1 MFGKLFKHKKE
12 TPVASM
18 TAQDI
23 THNRPRVGEVRT
35 HGLEETLYLAPLP
48 VCTAQPPVSMH
59 NFSEMND
66 AYLQMGGSNA
76 GMVWQGKLLAFTV
89 WLGIITIFIVPTLI
103 AIGGLFFTSPKRA
116 FSFWPELGDLILAF
130 SMPGI
135 PMSVVCVGICIYT
148 LISEARIRA
157 KQYPLR
163 FNRQRREVCFVD
175 PNTHEVLIVPWES
188 VVAWVSQSE
197 MVTQYG
203 ATQFFTFGMG
213 LEDEKNDT
221 VQFVLVGKPS
231 QAHAIG
237 TWEAIRLYM
246 EKGIPKDQTG
256 DWLRMLLGRELTE
269 LELRPYEGL
278 HTWEVE
284 RWMKVEDRFPDSD
297 IPDKERAELN
307 LMPRDYWSLR
317 WWYVRRVLTFWKMPY
332 MIAEWGH
339 KAGYPVMPDE
349 VQRWSQPIP
358 AEQWAKPSPALQQ
371 ATRTVEDAMRK
382 QKMTFMN
389 ACALLGKDAR

>member
-1 MFGKLFKHKKE
+1 MG
-12 TPVASM
+12 VIS
-18 TAQDI
+18 
-23 THNRPRVGEVRT
+23 VGTVGYTIVEGVRT
-35 HGLEETLYLAPLP
+35 
-48 VCTAQPPVSMH
+48 Q
-59 NFSEMND
+59 
-66 AYLQMGGSNA
+66 
-76 GMVWQGKLLAFTV
+76 
-89 WLGIITIFIVPTLI
+89 
-103 AIGGLFFTSPKRA
+103 
-116 FSFWPELGDLILAF
+116 
-130 SMPGI
+130 
-135 PMSVVCVGICIYT
+135 
-148 LISEARIRA
+148 A

-175 PNTHEVLIVPWES
+175 SDTHEVLVVPWER

-203 ATQFFTFGMG
+203 ATQFYTFGMG

-237 TWEAIRLYM
+237 TWEAIRMYM
-246 EKGIPKDQTG
+246 EQGIPKDQTG
-256 DWLRMLLGRELTE
+256 DWLKMLLGRELTE
-269 LELRPYEGL
+269 DELRPYEGL
-278 HTWEVE
+278 HTWDVE
-284 RWMKVEDRFPDSD
+284 RRIKEDMGDLHCPLSD
-297 IPDKERAELN
+297 EYLARVGLE
-307 LMPRDYWSLR
+307 PRTRWPVR

-339 KAGYPVMPDE
+339 KAGSPVLPDH

-358 AEQWAKPSPALQQ
+358 TDQWAKPSPVLQK

-389 ACALLGKDAR
+389 ACALLGKKTQ

>member
-1 MFGKLFKHKKE
+1 
-12 TPVASM
+12 M

-35 HGLEETLYLAPLP
+35 HGVEEALYLAPLP
-48 VCTAQPPVSMH
+48 VCTGQHPVSMQ
-59 NFSEMND
+59 NFSEMNEV
-66 AYLQMGGSNA
+66 YLQMGGSNN
-76 GMVWQGKLLAFTV
+76 GMVFQGVLLAWSIWLTLMVLVFAPIFLAAFLV
-89 WLGIITIFIVPTLI
+89 IFSPPDIERSFWGLLWLGFQAAVYKGLLMGVIGIGTVGYSIVEGVRTQ
-103 AIGGLFFTSPKRA
+103 
-116 FSFWPELGDLILAF
+116 
-130 SMPGI
+130 
-135 PMSVVCVGICIYT
+135 
-148 LISEARIRA
+148 A

-175 PNTHEVLIVPWES
+175 PKTHEVLIVSWES

-197 MVTQYG
+197 MITQYG

-246 EKGIPKDQTG
+246 ENGIPKDQTG

-269 LELRPYEGL
+269 DELRPHEGL
-278 HTWEVE
+278 HTWNVEKRIKEDMGSLHMPISDERMAEVGLDPRT
-284 RWMKVEDRFPDSD
+284 RWPV
-297 IPDKERAELN
+297 
-307 LMPRDYWSLR
+307 R

-339 KAGYPVMPDE
+339 KAGYPVLPDE

-358 AEQWAKPSPALQQ
+358 AEQWAKPSPALQK
-371 ATRTVEDAMRK
+371 ATRTVEEAMRK

-389 ACALLGKDAR
+389 ACALLNKQAQ

>member
-1 MFGKLFKHKKE
+1 VLGKLFKRKQ
-12 TPVASM
+12 TPAPCM

-23 THNRPRVGEVRT
+23 TLNRPRVGEVRT
-35 HGLEETLYLAPLP
+35 HGVEETLYLAPLP
-48 VCTAQPPVSMH
+48 VCTGQPPISMQ
-59 NFSEMND
+59 NFPEMND
-66 AYLQMGGSNA
+66 VYLQIGGSNN
-76 GMVWQGKLLAFTV
+76 GMVEQGKMLAWII
-89 WLGIITIFIVPTLI
+89 WLGLITAFIAPTLI
-103 AIGGLFFTSPKRA
+103 AIGGIFFASRVFLFWEELGRLVFA
-116 FSFWPELGDLILAF
+116 FSLYGVPA
-130 SMPGI
+130 GI
-135 PMSVVCVGICIYT
+135 IGAALVVDVIVKGVRT
-148 LISEARIRA
+148 QA

-175 PNTHEVLIVPWES
+175 PNTHQVLIVPWES

-246 EKGIPKDQTG
+246 EQGIPKDQTG

-269 LELRPYEGL
+269 FELRPYEGL

-307 LMPRDYWSLR
+307 LMPRAYWPLR

-339 KAGYPVMPDE
+339 KAGYPVLPDE

-358 AEQWAKPSPALQQ
+358 ADQWAKPSPALQK

-389 ACALLGKDAR
+389 ACALLAKDAR

>member
-1 MFGKLFKHKKE
+1 VLAKLFRRKK
-12 TPVASM
+12 TPAPSM

-23 THNRPRVGEVRT
+23 THNRPRVGEIRM
-35 HGLEETLYLAPLP
+35 HGLEEALYLAPLP
-48 VCTAQPPVSMH
+48 VCTAQPPVSMQ

-66 AYLQMGGSNA
+66 VYLQMGGSNN
-76 GMVWQGKLLAFTV
+76 GMVFQGKLLAWAI
-89 WLGIITIFIVPTLI
+89 WLALIVPVFFPVSLATFIVI
-103 AIGGLFFTSPKRA
+103 FSP
-116 FSFWPELGDLILAF
+116 FEHSFWWHVWTGFHAVFHIGV
-130 SMPGI
+130 MW
-135 PMSVVCVGICIYT
+135 VVIGVGPVGYSIVEGVWT
-148 LISEARIRA
+148 QA

-175 PNTHEVLIVPWES
+175 PKTHEVLIVPWES

-197 MVTQYG
+197 LVTQYG

-221 VQFVLVGKPS
+221 VQFVLAGKPS

-246 EKGIPKDQTG
+246 EQGIPKDQTG

-269 LELRPYEGL
+269 DELRPHEGL
-278 HTWEVE
+278 HTWNVE
-284 RWMKVEDRFPDSD
+284 RRIKEDMGSLHMPVSD
-297 IPDKERAELN
+297 ERMAEIGLD
-307 LMPRDYWSLR
+307 PRTRWPVR

-339 KAGYPVMPDE
+339 KAGYPVLPDE

-358 AEQWAKPSPALQQ
+358 AEQWAKPSPALQK
-371 ATRTVEDAMRK
+371 ATRTVEEAMRK
-382 QKMTFMN
+382 QKMSFID
-389 ACALLGKDAR
+389 ACALLGKHTR